1 MEFGGTRSDYEVQG
15 LAGPLQIDG
24 VVNLASSDVAELV
37 TTASLWLA
45 CLHLEIA
52 LGAARGGANYVHW
65 PISCIG
71 TRREFNVYMRDDIG
85 GGPAIGGPVEVAR
98 AIDHLLSP
106 SEWLLG
112 ADVWS

>member
-1 MEFGGTRSDYEVQG
+1 M
-15 LAGPLQIDG
+15 
-24 VVNLASSDVAELV
+24 

-52 LGAARGGANYVHW
+52 LGAAPGRSQLRTLAV
-65 PISCIG
+65 SSMG

-85 GGPAIGGPVEVAR
+85 GGRAIGGPVEVAM

-112 ADVWS
+112 ADDWS